1 MDSYRMDDDKT
12 RKDIN
17 MQIIIVQCIHTAYK
31 YVILPTDNLQFQPY
45 LHELEDVIKKL
56 IKVNL

>member
-1 MDSYRMDDDKT
+1 MMDDDKT

-31 YVILPTDNLQFQPY
+31 YVILPTDNVQIQPY
-45 LHELEDVIKKL
+45 LHELEDVIKK
-56 IKVNL
+56 